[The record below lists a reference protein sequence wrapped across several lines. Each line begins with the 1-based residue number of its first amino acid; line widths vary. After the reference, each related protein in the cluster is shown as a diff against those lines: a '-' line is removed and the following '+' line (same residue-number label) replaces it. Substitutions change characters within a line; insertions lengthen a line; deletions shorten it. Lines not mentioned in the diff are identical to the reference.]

1 MIETQREKKAGRPME
16 NNDFLFML
24 EMEKMK
30 KDIDEIK
37 NKGLPDLDSKIDK
50 VETTLE
56 TKIGQI
62 DKKVDKMD
70 ARLWA
75 IIILLV
81 AGLILPTV
89 AKMYLPTPTTQEQT
103 TK

>member
-1 MIETQREKKAGRPME
+1 MAD
-16 NNDFLFML
+16 NDFVFML

-30 KDIDEIK
+30 KDIDEMK
-37 NKGLPDLDSKIDK
+37 NKTLPDLDRKVDK
-50 VETTLE
+50 VEETLE
-56 TKIGQI
+56 SKIGQI

-89 AKMYLPTPTTQEQT
+89 AKMYLPQTTTEQT

>member
-1 MIETQREKKAGRPME
+1 MIETKRERAKPMAD
-16 NNDFLFML
+16 NDFVFML

-30 KDIDEIK
+30 KDIDEMK
-37 NKGLPDLDSKIDK
+37 NKTLPDLDRKVDK
-50 VETTLE
+50 VEETLE
-56 TKIGQI
+56 SKIGQI

-89 AKMYLPTPTTQEQT
+89 AKMYLPTTTTEQT

>member
-1 MIETQREKKAGRPME
+1 MD
-16 NNDFLFML
+16 NNDYLFML

-37 NKGLPDLDSKIDK
+37 NKGLPSLDSKIDA
-50 VETTLE
+50 VETALE
-56 TKIGQI
+56 SKISGI

-81 AGLILPTV
+81 AGIILPTV
-89 AKMYLPTPTTQEQT
+89 AKMYLPIPTTQEQT

>member
-1 MIETQREKKAGRPME
+1 MD
-16 NNDFLFML
+16 NNDYVFML

-30 KDIDEIK
+30 KDIDEMK
-37 NKGLPDLDSKIDK
+37 NKTLPNLDTKIDK
-50 VETTLE
+50 VENALE
-56 TKIGQI
+56 SKISGI

-81 AGLILPTV
+81 AGLILPVV
-89 AKMYLPTPTTQEQT
+89 AKMYLPLPTTQEQT

>member
-1 MIETQREKKAGRPME
+1 MIEIKRERAKPVAE
-16 NNDFLFML
+16 NDFVFML

-30 KDIDEIK
+30 KDIDEMK
-37 NKGLPDLDSKIDK
+37 NKTLPDLDRKIDK
-50 VETTLE
+50 VEVTLE
-56 TKIGQI
+56 DKIGNI

-70 ARLWA
+70 TRLWA

-89 AKMYLPTPTTQEQT
+89 AKMYLPAPTEQT
-103 TK
+103 ETTKP

>member
-1 MIETQREKKAGRPME
+1 MD
-16 NNDFLFML
+16 NNDYVFML

-30 KDIDEIK
+30 KDIDEMK
-37 NKGLPDLDSKIDK
+37 NKTLPNLDTKIDK
-50 VETTLE
+50 VENALE
-56 TKIGQI
+56 SKISGI

-81 AGLILPTV
+81 AGLILPVV
-89 AKMYLPTPTTQEQT
+89 AKMYLPLPTTTEQT

>member
-1 MIETQREKKAGRPME
+1 MIETKREKKVGRPMD
-16 NNDFLFML
+16 NNDYVFML

-30 KDIDEIK
+30 KDIDEMK
-37 NKGLPDLDSKIDK
+37 NKTLPNLDTKIDK
-50 VETTLE
+50 VENALE
-56 TKIGQI
+56 SKISGI

-81 AGLILPTV
+81 AGLILPVV
-89 AKMYLPTPTTQEQT
+89 AKMYLPLPTTTEQT

>member
-1 MIETQREKKAGRPME
+1 MIETKREKKVGRPMD
-16 NNDFLFML
+16 NNDYVFML

-30 KDIDEIK
+30 KDIDEMK
-37 NKGLPDLDSKIDK
+37 NKTLPNLDTKIDK
-50 VETTLE
+50 VENALE
-56 TKIGQI
+56 SKISGI

-81 AGLILPTV
+81 AGLILPVV
-89 AKMYLPTPTTQEQT
+89 AKMYLPLPTTQEQT